1 MSRSYLSPNLVKPP
15 LVTGACGLQTRH
27 RDGNLFYFVKVQTQR
42 KEYQIFWL
50 VSNVF
55 RLTNYI
61 GNCCQFPTL
70 PTFLTWVHLRK
81 CLSGGWKM
89 SDGLLW
95 NAWSVFGRCLPW
107 GMSVF
112 FCFFWGVVEYCYN
125 YQIWGPVYIFQYNS
139 QALLLLGSQCF
150 LGCWCK
156 GIPCLKQ
163 AHKAR

>member
-1 MSRSYLSPNLVKPP
+1 MSRSYLSPNSVKPP

-81 CLSGGWKM
+81 CLSGVWRM
-89 SDGLLW
+89 SDGLLC
-95 NAWSVFGRCLPW
+95 NVWSVFGRCL
-107 GMSVF
+107 GN
-112 FCFFWGVVEYCYN
+112 FCFDLRDEVVQTLLCLLATYFTDLFAILFWD
-125 YQIWGPVYIFQYNS
+125 
-139 QALLLLGSQCF
+139 
-150 LGCWCK
+150 
-156 GIPCLKQ
+156 
-163 AHKAR
+163 